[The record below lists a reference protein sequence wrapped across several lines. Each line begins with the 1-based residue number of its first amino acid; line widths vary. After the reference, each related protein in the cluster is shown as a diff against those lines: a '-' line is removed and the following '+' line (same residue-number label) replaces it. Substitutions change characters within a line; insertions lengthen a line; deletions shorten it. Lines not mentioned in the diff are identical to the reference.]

1 MSEYLKEAL
10 WIADLTVNKLA
21 DENLLLPKRI
31 DAQSGEIIEPERMI
45 DDLGDYVQ
53 YIWYLGK
60 TLGNQRLMDF
70 AFSSALNA
78 ARLYQDKSGL
88 FKGAF
93 REDSRIDWYSN
104 EDVFV
109 GLTSLYR
116 LSKDRRLED
125 IIFRFQHGI
134 EMYLHQSGF
143 LFAGRRGFLKYI
155 SVPPKA
161 FVEGLVHVYLTNGN
175 RETLELAKRLTE
187 PWIHLG
193 FFKRHGIFPSR
204 ILNIGWLYNM
214 NDSMHRYKLRNL
226 RLLGECGIPKTNTN
240 FLQGILELWNVTE
253 DKIYEDSMRRWIDT
267 AERDLIKNDLYAASY
282 NVYSKGWSF
291 HNKTIIPLIS
301 VLAFY
306 ADFCKSFG
314 DERVLSILEQRVKK
328 FLQLQAETG
337 FFRDAPHDPKDPKY
351 NRGFLDCQTD
361 MSVLLLKLYCLTKN
375 KLYLES
381 AGRCIDSVI
390 RYLKRPSGY
399 IEYFN
404 VSTGSAE
411 HHSRMYVKFFTL
423 FMKALILLDA
433 VLSGRDIYEDEL
445 LIIAADR

>member
-21 DENLLLPKRI
+21 DKNLLLPRRI
-31 DAQSGEIIEPERMI
+31 DAQSGEIIDPERMI

-53 YIWYLGK
+53 NIWYLGK
-60 TLGNQRLMDF
+60 ILGNQGLMDF
-70 AFSSALNA
+70 AVTSVCNA
-78 ARLYQDKSGL
+78 ARFYQDDSGL
-88 FKGAF
+88 FKSAF
-93 REDSRIDWYSN
+93 QKNSLIDWYSN

-109 GLTSLYR
+109 GLTSLYK
-116 LSKDRRLED
+116 LSKDRQLEE
-125 IIFRFQHGI
+125 IILRFQRGLAK
-134 EMYLHQSGF
+134 YSNRSGF
-143 LFAGRRGFLKYI
+143 LFAGRRGLLKYV

-161 FVEGLVHVYLTNGN
+161 FIEGLVHVYAANGS
-175 RETLELAKRLTE
+175 RETLELAKRLSE
-187 PWIHLG
+187 PWLRLA
-193 FFKRHGIFPSR
+193 FFKRHGVFPSR
-204 ILNIGWLYNM
+204 MLNIDWLYNM
-214 NDSMHRYKLRNL
+214 NDSMHRYKLWHL
-226 RLLGECGIPKTNTN
+226 RFLGECGIPKTNTN

-253 DKIYEDSMRRWIDT
+253 AKIYEDSMRRWIDT

-282 NVYSKGWSF
+282 NVYSKDWSF
-291 HNKTIIPLIS
+291 HNKAIIPIIA

-306 ADFCKSFG
+306 ADFCKSLG
-314 DERVLSILEQRVKK
+314 DERVLLILEQRVKK
-328 FLQLQAETG
+328 ILQLQTETG

-404 VSTGSAE
+404 VSNGSAE
-411 HHSRMYVKFFTL
+411 YHSRMYVKFFTL

-433 VLSGRDIYEDEL
+433 VLSGKDVYQDEL